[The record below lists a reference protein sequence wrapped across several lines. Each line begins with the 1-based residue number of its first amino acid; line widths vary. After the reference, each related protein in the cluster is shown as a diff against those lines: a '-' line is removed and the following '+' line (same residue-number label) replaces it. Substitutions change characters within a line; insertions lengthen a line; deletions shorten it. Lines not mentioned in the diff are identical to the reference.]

1 MTGKR
6 QIFIL
11 LLIAIFV
18 MGVYFVDKFVRPE
31 EGSTSGEGDTETIRG
46 VVTTLLPSGQVIA
59 VQKEDGAEA
68 ILSLSG
74 VSTITNE
81 LGEELFYSDVKPGM
95 PISAAGIK
103 DIKEGVLV
111 PSLVTV
117 QSSYAYKG
125 VLVARIPSVTPKY
138 FSLRYKESAWKL
150 SDGKRLAH
158 AAADGCVLTVS
169 ESVPQIGS
177 DWVKSVTE
185 RRLGGNIFDDAR
197 YTLKGEQKL
206 RVITLEDPGEKY
218 GAVGEHSIIG
228 PYTFAVTYEK
238 ELSSAALTEC
248 LRDVDT
254 VVSSFLV
261 RNASQNILVLS
272 PESPAF
278 VRAGGAFS
286 VEGRVR
292 SYDGSVNAT
301 VIDESGKKLVS
312 KRMTVKTREGEQ
324 YGIFKDDFV
333 IPRSAPTKLKL
344 RVFQY
349 SPASGAPID
358 IVELPLVLQ

>member
-11 LLIAIFV
+11 LLIAFFV
-18 MGVYFVDKFVRPE
+18 MGVYFIDKFVRPE
-31 EGSTSGEGDTETIRG
+31 EGSTSVEGDTETIRG

-59 VQKEDGAEA
+59 VKKEDGVEA

-81 LGEELFYSDVKPGM
+81 LGEELFYSDVKAGM

-117 QSSYAYKG
+117 QSTYAHKG
-125 VLVARIPSVTPKY
+125 TLVARLPSVMPKY
-138 FSLRYKESAWKL
+138 FSLRYKESSWKP

-158 AAADGCVLTVS
+158 ASADGCILTVS
-169 ESVPQIGS
+169 ESVPKIESG
-177 DWVKSVTE
+177 WIKSSTE

-197 YTLKGEQKL
+197 YTENGEQKL

-218 GAVGEHSIIG
+218 GAVGQESLLG
-228 PYTFAVTYEK
+228 PYTFSMTYEK
-238 ELSSAALTEC
+238 ELSSAALTVC
-248 LRDVDT
+248 MRDADT
-254 VVSSFLV
+254 VVSSFLL
-261 RNASQNILVLS
+261 RNASQSILVLS
-272 PESPAF
+272 PGSPVF
-278 VRAGGAFS
+278 VRAGEPFS
-286 VEGRVR
+286 IHGRAR
-292 SYDGSVNAT
+292 SYDGSAYAT
-301 VIDESGKKLVS
+301 VIDESGRKLVS
-312 KRMTVKTREGEQ
+312 KRLAVKTGEGEQ
-324 YGIFKDDFV
+324 YGIFKDDLI
-333 IPRSAPTKLKL
+333 IPQSAPSKLKL

-349 SPASGAPID
+349 SPASGAPVD